1 MGPTACT
8 SPIVS
13 SQLIRH
19 PSTFIV
25 RKPRQKLHKIS
36 MMHSRILRQYLLE
49 MKTCMKITMSTLMR
63 T

>member
-25 RKPRQKLHKIS
+25 RKLRRKLHKIS
-36 MMHSRILRQYLLE
+36 MMDSRIRHQYLLE
-49 MKTCMKITMSTLMR
+49 MKTCKKIMISTLMR